1 VARAYSTIAP
11 FGFLI
16 LILLLWS
23 GLLSRILRP
32 VISAV
37 YAFVFGGIA

>member
-1 VARAYSTIAP
+1 MTIAP
-11 FGFLI
+11 FGFMI

-23 GLLSRILRP
+23 GFLSRILRP

-37 YAFVFGGIA
+37 YGLIFGGIA